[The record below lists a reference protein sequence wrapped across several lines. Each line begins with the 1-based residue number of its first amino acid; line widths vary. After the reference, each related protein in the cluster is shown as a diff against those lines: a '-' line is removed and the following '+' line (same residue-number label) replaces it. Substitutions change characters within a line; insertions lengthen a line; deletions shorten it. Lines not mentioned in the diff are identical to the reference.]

1 MILAIISRH
10 VKAQTRIYPAAVGVG
25 GTAAADA
32 KGARYR
38 GLGWGGVAPV
48 TCLRGFSLKPSKAC
62 SNYNLTILVNQV
74 VLFEKIKST
83 LSRQVGKKE
92 LYILNK

>member
-1 MILAIISRH
+1 MLSVISSRH

-62 SNYNLTILVNQV
+62 SHYNLTILVNQV
-74 VLFEKIKST
+74 VLLEKIKST
-83 LSRQVGKKE
+83 LSGRLAKKNF
-92 LYILNK
+92 IS

>member
-1 MILAIISRH
+1 MQI
-10 VKAQTRIYPAAVGVG
+10 KIYPAAVGVG

-48 TCLRGFSLKPSKAC
+48 TCLRVFPSSLKKYVPII
-62 SNYNLTILVNQV
+62 T
-74 VLFEKIKST
+74 
-83 LSRQVGKKE
+83 
-92 LYILNK
+92 